1 VHDFEETGR
10 LGYVEGISRIIL
22 NGIKDMDIS
31 KRPVHCTDLK
41 RETVYIKHDN
51 QWGKEEP
58 DKKKLKWAVSRV
70 AQMNLNQLPNWQSE
84 NPECTNMD
92 TRQNEELI
100 QYSLSAL
107 GGQYKEEEDKF
118 MDKIMKNVL
127 KEVVVNKN

>member
-1 VHDFEETGR
+1 M
-10 LGYVEGISRIIL
+10 RICFSNL
-22 NGIKDMDIS
+22 EKMDIS
-31 KRPVHCTDLK
+31 TFY
-41 RETVYIKHDN
+41 EIF
-51 QWGKEEP
+51 
-58 DKKKLKWAVSRV
+58 KLENYLDIISLDCSY
-70 AQMNLNQLPNWQSE
+70 MNLNQLPNWQSE